1 MLTHQLLSPLNQC
14 MNTCDLMDTFR
25 MEFKGEAHTYKLL
38 LSYLKILNLV
48 ELFYNCKF

>member
-25 MEFKGEAHTYKLL
+25 MEFKGEAYTYK

>member
-25 MEFKGEAHTYKLL
+25 IKFKGEVYTYKLL